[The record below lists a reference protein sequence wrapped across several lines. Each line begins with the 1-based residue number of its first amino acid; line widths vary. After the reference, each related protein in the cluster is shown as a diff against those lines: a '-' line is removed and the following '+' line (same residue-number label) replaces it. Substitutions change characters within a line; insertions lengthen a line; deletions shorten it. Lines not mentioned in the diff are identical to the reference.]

1 MKLSTKLLLLLAMLV
16 VYSISGF
23 SQTHPATDTLRIS
36 LMDAV
41 NLAVKQNQQL
51 QSVQINEE
59 INQYK
64 IKELKS
70 SALPQVTGDGGYN
83 DNFSRASQLLP
94 GEIFGE
100 PGTTIP
106 VKFGTRYQM
115 GATAQFNQKL
125 YDPSLNAGLRA
136 AKESQGYY
144 ELSTFKTK
152 EDLIYNVVNVYMQL
166 EMTEKQRELIEGNLE
181 RMKLLIEITNAQYL
195 EGIIKKVDVG
205 QLRVSYTNLATQLS
219 NNNNNY
225 TQLLNNLKV
234 LMNVSVYTPV
244 AITNEVGGDTIAVA
258 EQLFLN
264 DNTDLNLMEYQIKL
278 QELNTKSI
286 KAGYL
291 PSLSAFASY
300 GWQGQTDKMFKSDAT
315 QGFTSGLWGLSL
327 KIPIFDGFTKRNKI
341 MQSNLQANQLNLNK
355 KYLTNQINNDF
366 VNARND
372 LHQNK
377 EVLHAQEE
385 NMKVAGE
392 LYNVAKLS
400 YTEGITP
407 LSELINAE
415 NSLREAQTQY
425 LTAMLQMNLAQLDLM
440 KTSGQLSK
448 IIRDVLP
455 TTN

>member
-1 MKLSTKLLLLLAMLV
+1 MKLSTKLLLPLAMLV

-23 SQTHPATDTLRIS
+23 SQTHPSTDTLRIS

-70 SALPQVTGDGGYN
+70 SALPQVIGDGGYN